1 MLIILAGLLVGLAIF
16 GILAGVVIILTSPQG
31 RVNAR
36 VRQYVAGE
44 GPVVVAPS
52 TVART
57 TRRRND
63 LISQL
68 DARWE
73 QRRTGQALV
82 TELERG
88 GLNLTVSEFL
98 LLRISAAVGLGLF
111 LALLAG
117 PIWWLVLLP
126 AAAVGWQLPRSYLR
140 WSGRRR
146 LNKLD
151 NQLPDILNILA
162 GSIRTG
168 SSLLQ
173 ALERIARE
181 AEEPSRSEY
190 LRVVRAISLGSP
202 LETALLGLSERMP
215 TEDVDM
221 LVTAIGIQQQT
232 GGNLGQILDLI
243 ATTVRERHRILREIE
258 VLSATQRAS
267 ALLLA
272 LLPLGIIGILF
283 LISPSY
289 IGRLFQPGLILVLP
303 ITGLILL
310 AIGFFIMNRI
320 ASIDV

>member
-73 QRRTGQALV
+73 RRRTGQALV

-88 GLNLTVSEFL
+88 GLNLTVSESL

-126 AAAVGWQLPRSYLR
+126 AAVVGWYLPRSYQR
-140 WSGRRR
+140 WSAQCH
-146 LNKLD
+146 LNKLEY
-151 NQLPDILNILA
+151 QLPDILNILA

-181 AEEPSRSEY
+181 AEEPSQSEY

-202 LETALLGLSERMP
+202 LETALLGLAERMP

-221 LVTAIGIQQQT
+221 LVTATGIQQQT

-243 ATTVRERHRILREIE
+243 ATTVRERHRIMREIE

-272 LLPLGIIGILF
+272 ALPLGIIAILF

-303 ITGLILL
+303 ITGLVLL
-310 AIGFFIMNRI
+310 VIGFFIMNRDRK
-320 ASIDV
+320 SVV

>member
-1 MLIILAGLLVGLAIF
+1 
-16 GILAGVVIILTSPQG
+16 
-31 RVNAR
+31 
-36 VRQYVAGE
+36 
-44 GPVVVAPS
+44 
-52 TVART
+52 VARQA
-57 TRRRND
+57 RRHND
-63 LISQL
+63 LIAQL

-126 AAAVGWQLPRSYLR
+126 GALLGWRLPRTYLR
-140 WSGRRR
+140 WSARRR

-151 NQLPDILNILA
+151 SQLPDILNILA

-215 TEDVDM
+215 TEDIDM

-272 LLPLGIIGILF
+272 LLPVGIIGILF

-289 IGRLFQPGLILVLP
+289 IARLFQPGLILILP
-303 ITGLILL
+303 ITGVVLL

>member
-16 GILAGVVIILTSPQG
+16 GILAGIVIILTSPQG

-36 VRQYVAGE
+36 VRQYVAGD
-44 GPVVVAPS
+44 GPV
-52 TVART
+52 TVAQSPVARQA
-57 TRRRND
+57 RRHND
-63 LISQL
+63 LIAQL

-98 LLRISAAVGLGLF
+98 LLRISAAVGVALF
-111 LALLAG
+111 LALLGG

-126 AAAVGWQLPRSYLR
+126 GALLGWRLPRTYLR
-140 WSGRRR
+140 WSARRR

-151 NQLPDILNILA
+151 SQLPDILNILA

-215 TEDVDM
+215 TEDIDM

-258 VLSATQRAS
+258 VLCATQRAS

-272 LLPLGIIGILF
+272 LLPVGIIGILF

-289 IGRLFQPGLILVLP
+289 IARLFQPGLILILP
-303 ITGLILL
+303 ITGVVLL

>member
-1 MLIILAGLLVGLAIF
+1 MLIILAGLLMGLAIF
-16 GILAGVVIILTSPQG
+16 GILAGVIIVLTSPQG

-44 GPVVVAPS
+44 GQVAIVQSP
-52 TVART
+52 VART
-57 TRRRND
+57 NRRHND
-63 LISQL
+63 LIAQL

-73 QRRTGQALV
+73 QRRTGQAIA

-98 LLRISAAVGLGLF
+98 LLRVSAAVGLGLF

-117 PIWWLVLLP
+117 PIWWVVLLP
-126 AAAVGWQLPRSYLR
+126 GAVVGWQLPRTYLR
-140 WSGRRR
+140 WSARRR

-190 LRVVRAISLGSP
+190 LRVVRAISLGAP

-243 ATTVRERHRILREIE
+243 ASTVRERHRIMREIE

-272 LLPLGIIGILF
+272 ALPLGIIGILF
-283 LISPSY
+283 LISPTY
-289 IGRLFQPGLILVLP
+289 IGRLFQPGVILVLP
-303 ITGLILL
+303 ITGVVLLI
-310 AIGFFIMNRI
+310 IGFFIMNRI

>member
-73 QRRTGQALV
+73 RRRTGQALV

-140 WSGRRR
+140 WSARRR

-243 ATTVRERHRILREIE
+243 ATTVRERHRISREIE
-258 VLSATQRAS
+258 VLSATPPPPISGIDWRIQKLVS
-267 ALLLA
+267 APA
-272 LLPLGIIGILF
+272 NC
-283 LISPSY
+283 
-289 IGRLFQPGLILVLP
+289 
-303 ITGLILL
+303 
-310 AIGFFIMNRI
+310 GFSTI
-320 ASIDV
+320 ASKPPRCPLCGRCAPLAHRADPRMRIQSMS